1 MWGNTFLKDLM
12 FALFFFGCSACRI
25 LVPRPGIKSR
35 PTSVNVPSPSHWTAR
50 ELPYACPQ
58 WDVWGLSHM
67 YLEIFQH
74 LNGSEESYGKGV
86 ELSSQLNGLIQVWW
100 TRGWSKK
107 YPRSQDHGEDS
118 WESWTARRSNQSILK
133 EISPESSLEEL
144 MVKLKLQ
151 YFGHLMET
159 VDSLEKT
166 PMLGKIEGRR
176 RRGWQRM
183 KWLDG
188 ITNSIDMSLSKLWEL
203 VKDRE
208 AWRAAVNWATEL
220 NWDHEESKSPRG
232 ILMSVEEVCW
242 VDQAVPQFTKAFNWL
257 DEAHPNYGRQSA
269 LLI

>member
-133 EISPESSLEEL
+133 AINPEYSLDAEAEAPVFCSSDVNSWLIGKVPNAGKDWGQEKRSSEDE
-144 MVKLKLQ
+144 MTGWHHWCN
-151 YFGHLMET
+151 GHE
-159 VDSLEKT
+159 
-166 PMLGKIEGRR
+166 LGKISGDGEGQGGLACCSLWGQKESDMT
-176 RRGWQRM
+176 GW
-183 KWLDG
+183 
-188 ITNSIDMSLSKLWEL
+188 
-203 VKDRE
+203 
-208 AWRAAVNWATEL
+208 L
-220 NWDHEESKSPRG
+220 NNNG
-232 ILMSVEEVCW
+232 M
-242 VDQAVPQFTKAFNWL
+242 
-257 DEAHPNYGRQSA
+257 
-269 LLI
+269 